1 MSSKRHWHRS
11 GTKVAR
17 LFAALGLASA
27 IGASGAA
34 QASVATAREAL
45 EARVREARTI
55 LHDTRGATAQGAPH
69 PLLAQWGNWG
79 NWNNFS
85 NWNNWG
91 NWGNWFNR

>member
-1 MSSKRHWHRS
+1 MSSKFQWRRS
-11 GTKVAR
+11 GTKLAR

-27 IGASGAA
+27 IGSGA
-34 QASVATAREAL
+34 QASVPPAREAL

-55 LHDTRGATAQGAPH
+55 LEDMPTASGEREPGA